1 MSGPHCLPGT
11 GQLPAIP
18 DSPTLRAAVL
28 LLSLLLSA
36 CAVTPPQPAAHPYF
50 ADARFQP
57 PSVPID
63 PASVFAVSDEMQRYL
78 DVEVV
83 NAMGAKGRQRALAQA
98 LRSNTQLKLDYD
110 STYTRNAAEAFA
122 ARSGNCLSL
131 VIMTAALA
139 RQMGIAVSYH
149 SVRDD
154 DFWSRDGDLYFS
166 VGHVNVTLGGKPPEL
181 GTRIDDGE
189 QLTIDFLPVR
199 DIREYKWKL
208 LREQTIVAM
217 YMNNRA
223 AESLAAG
230 RIDDAYWYVRA
241 AILADPNFATLF
253 NTLGVVYL
261 RHGDPVR
268 AEQALVHG
276 LHGDPDNTTLMS
288 NLSAAYARQGRLAEA
303 RELNARIARA
313 DPNPPFAWF
322 NRGLLAMK
330 AGDYAKARDFFAAE
344 VKRAPNYDEFHFWLG
359 LALVN
364 LGEAD
369 QARAQLALAIANST
383 TRKDH
388 DLYAA
393 KLELIR
399 SAQSLAR

>member
-1 MSGPHCLPGT
+1 MQKWLPFA
-11 GQLPAIP
+11 LLV
-18 DSPTLRAAVL
+18 TLA
-28 LLSLLLSA
+28 A
-36 CAVTPPQPAAHPYF
+36 CAVVPPQPSAPAYF
-50 ADARFQP
+50 ADELFQP
-57 PSVPID
+57 PSAPID
-63 PASVFAVSDEMQRYL
+63 PAAVFAVSDQMQRYL
-78 DVEVV
+78 DAEVV
-83 NAMGAKGRQRALAQA
+83 NEMGAKGRQRALALA
-98 LRSNTQLKLDYD
+98 LGSDTDLRLDYE

-139 RQMGIAVSYH
+139 RQMGIEVSFH

-154 DFWSRDGDLYFS
+154 AIWSRDGDMYFS
-166 VGHVNVTLGGKPPEL
+166 VGHVNITLGGKPPSL

-189 QLTIDFLPVR
+189 QITIDFLPVR
-199 DIREYKWKL
+199 DIRDYKWKL
-208 LREQTIVAM
+208 LKEQTIVAM

-230 RIDDAYWYVRA
+230 RLDDAYWFVRA
-241 AILADPNFATLF
+241 AIRSDPNFATLF

-261 RHGDPVR
+261 RHGNPAR
-268 AEQALVHG
+268 AERALVHG

-288 NLSAAYARQGRLAEA
+288 NLSAAYARQGRFAEA
-303 RELNARIARA
+303 RALDARIAAA
-313 DPNPPFAWF
+313 DPDPPFAFF

-330 AGDYAKARDFFAAE
+330 AGDYGAARDLFAAE

-364 LGEAD
+364 LGETE
-369 QARAQLALAIANST
+369 QAQAQLALAIANST

-393 KLELIR
+393 KLDLIR
-399 SAQSLAR
+399 SAQSLSR